1 MGRATERAID
11 STQPYKMQQ
20 SVPNPPHQVIHIVE
34 APNYKANIKD
44 AYNAKAATVLG
55 VLHIICGVISLA
67 AQSALLESSWT
78 STIFIFM
85 PGGPVT
91 ILLFFI
97 SGGLAIGGARSG
109 NKCLVV
115 ATMVMSIISALVA
128 GILLLISARYLN
140 FLDDHPSYPGYQLL
154 VFMGVMMLGVA
165 IASASLTCKPFCCR
179 STNQGSVHYNPNQV
193 PTSVLVN
200 PNYNTNP
207 NAQPLQTS
215 VNPPVYEEVVGTGSN
230 YQRF

>member
-1 MGRATERAID
+1 
-11 STQPYKMQQ
+11 MQQ
-20 SVPNPPHQVIHIVE
+20 SVPNPPHQVIHIVA
-34 APNYKANIKD
+34 APNNKMNIKD

-67 AQSALLESSWT
+67 AEIALLNVDSSWN
-78 STIFIFM
+78 STIFFIM
-85 PGGPVT
+85 PGGPVS
-91 ILLFFI
+91 ILFFFI

-140 FLDDHPSYPGYQLL
+140 FLDDHPSYPGYPGYPCYQLL

-207 NAQPLQTS
+207 NAQ
-215 VNPPVYEEVVGTGSN
+215 VNWRKV
-230 YQRF
+230 